1 MCYAVFVKHGILPHT
16 TFGIVARCTLQ
27 LCLEMYFETD
37 KNKTKIKKPKA
48 GSNLLKCLQIKL

>member
-1 MCYAVFVKHGILPHT
+1 MSFAVFVKHGILPHT

-37 KNKTKIKKPKA
+37 KKKQKLKNPK
-48 GSNLLKCLQIKL
+48 

>member
-1 MCYAVFVKHGILPHT
+1 MWYAVFVKNGILPHT

-37 KNKTKIKKPKA
+37 KNKTKIKKTKA
-48 GSNLLKCLQIKL
+48 GSIY